1 MIAMLG
7 MLWPVFALLI
17 LGVLARRFDFPGEA
31 FWPLAEKATYFVL
44 FPVLLVSRL
53 SQADISGVSVG
64 GIGAAV
70 LLLLLVG
77 TALCYL
83 VRPLLRLAG
92 PSFTS
97 LYQGGMRFN
106 TYVGLAT
113 VAAVHGDRGLAI
125 SAVIIAF
132 MIPLLNVLCVL
143 VLSFH
148 AGGTVGPGSLLRNLL
163 RNPLILACL
172 LGMLLNYSGFG
183 MPLPLRPVAEL
194 LGQMALPLGL
204 LAVGAG
210 LSLRALRSAGPALVA
225 ASTIKLLLFPLL
237 ALGLV
242 WLLALDPLSGALLV
256 LFATMPTASSAYI
269 LARQLGGDAPMMA
282 AIITG
287 QTLLSVL
294 TIPLMLG
301 WLSG

>member
-1 MIAMLG
+1 MIEMLVL
-7 MLWPVFALLI
+7 LWPVFALLM
-17 LGVLARRFDFPGEA
+17 LGVLARRLDFPGEA

-53 SQADISGVSVG
+53 SQADISAVSVAA
-64 GIGAAV
+64 IGVAV
-70 LLLLLVG
+70 LLLLLAG
-77 TALCYL
+77 SACCYL
-83 VRPLLRLAG
+83 LRPLLRLPG

-97 LYQGGMRFN
+97 FYQGAMRFN

-113 VAAVHGDRGLAI
+113 VAALHGAPGVAV

-143 VLSFH
+143 VLSYH
-148 AGGTVGPGSLLRNLL
+148 AGAAAGLGPVLRNLV

-172 LGMLLNYSGFG
+172 LGMVLNYSGIG
-183 MPLPLRPVAEL
+183 MPALVRPVADL

-210 LSLRALRSAGPALVA
+210 LSLRALRSVGPALVA
-225 ASTIKLLLFPLL
+225 ASSVKLLLFPLI
-237 ALGLV
+237 ALGIAH
-242 WLLALDPLSGALLV
+242 WLGLSALGSSLLV
-256 LFATMPTASSAYI
+256 LFAAMPTASSAYI

-287 QTLLSVL
+287 QTLLSAL
-294 TIPLMLG
+294 TIPVMLG
-301 WLSG
+301 WLAS